1 MSYIIYMIIYHIIYI
16 SLIILIIYHVFITD
30 FLKNEVQKGD
40 MTYLKSYNQI
50 LVSLDHKPLLH

>member
-1 MSYIIYMIIYHIIYI
+1 MSYIIYMIYNHI